1 MRRVSSIVPV
11 LVTTL
16 MAVGPALAQN
26 VVNPQINP
34 GVIQNQNRQNENEVR
49 EQTEQTLVGPPVAS
63 TNVPKTFVGPPGGT
77 RFLLN
82 SVVFT
87 ESAFIKKDELDAI
100 VAPFLAR
107 KVDIADVQRIVK
119 AVNDIYAERGIV
131 TASAVLPPQDLKAGV
146 LRISLVEGKLDKVRV
161 VGNTRLRSDFV
172 RDHVATQPGDVVDV
186 PLLIREVAAFNK
198 TGVAQI
204 QASLQPGVSFG
215 LTTIDL
221 AVIEPPA
228 VTVNLFSDNQGVE
241 SVNRYEGGFLIQGY
255 SPLGIDDRLT
265 LYGVGSQGDLNGNIA
280 YSIPFDT
287 SGGRVGLSYNEGQ
300 IYVVKGPFAPLG
312 IKGRSDIASVN
323 VVQPIFVNA
332 DFFLLGNGS
341 FAQYN
346 SSSREMA
353 IPLTENRTNRET
365 VGLSVGFQHGPFA
378 ASVTPSFS
386 PAQTSFELTSTKQHF
401 SLINGVY
408 AASVRLPADFVAQV
422 GGAFQV
428 ASAQLVAG
436 DQLFQIGGST
446 TVRGYMTPLFAGAT
460 GYYSNFELHHPL
472 AAVLPG
478 LDVFAF
484 YDRGSVYSVT
494 PAVETLNSVG
504 AGLTYDFK
512 QRVLAELSFGVP
524 LDHPAADQASLQV
537 YFRLTAKFNSN
548 DLVSL
553 Q

>member
-1 MRRVSSIVPV
+1 MRRLSLVASLAV
-11 LVTTL
+11 LTS
-16 MAVGPALAQN
+16 GPTFAQT

-49 EQTEQTLVGPPVAS
+49 KQTDQTLVGPPVAP
-63 TNVPKTFVGPPGGT
+63 TNVPPTFVAPPGGT
-77 RFLLN
+77 TFVLRA
-82 SVVFT
+82 VEFT
-87 ESAFIKKDELDAI
+87 PSAFIKKSELDTI

-107 KVDIADVQRIVK
+107 KVDISDVQRIVK
-119 AVNDIYAERGIV
+119 AVNDIYADRGIV
-131 TASAVLPPQDLKAGV
+131 TASAVLPPQDLKTGT
-146 LRISLVEGKLDKVRV
+146 LRISLVEGKLDAVRV
-161 VGNTRLRSDFV
+161 VGNKRLHSDFV
-172 RDHVATQPGDVVDV
+172 REQVVTKPGDVVDV

-204 QASLQPGVSFG
+204 QASLQPGTSFG

-221 AVIEPPA
+221 AVVEPPG
-228 VTVNLFSDNQGVE
+228 VTVNLFSDNQGVQ

-255 SPLGIDDRLT
+255 APLGIDDRLT

-312 IKGRSDIASVN
+312 IKGRSEIAAVN
-323 VVQPIFVNA
+323 VVQPIFVDAN
-332 DFFLLGNGS
+332 FFLLGNAS
-341 FAQYN
+341 FSQYN
-346 SSSREMA
+346 SSSREMP

-365 VGLSVGFQHGPFA
+365 VGLSIGYQKGPFA

-386 PAQTSFELTSTKQHF
+386 PAQTSFELTNAKQHF
-401 SLINGVY
+401 SLVNGVY
-408 AASVRLPADFVAQV
+408 AASLRLPADFVAQV

-428 ASAQLVAG
+428 ASTQLVAG

-460 GYYSNFELHHPL
+460 GYYSNFELHHTL
-472 AAVLPG
+472 AAFLPG

-484 YDRGSVYSVT
+484 YDRGSVYSQT

-512 QRVLAELSFGVP
+512 QRLLIEFSIGVP
-524 LDHPAADQASLQV
+524 LDRPVAEQSSIEA
-537 YFRLTAKFNSN
+537 YFRVTAKFSSN
-548 DLVSL
+548 DLVSSR
-553 Q
+553 

>member
-1 MRRVSSIVPV
+1 MRRLPLMTALFVIVKAMPVS
-11 LVTTL
+11 
-16 MAVGPALAQN
+16 AQT

-34 GVIQNQNRQNENEVR
+34 GVIQNQNRQNENEVK
-49 EQTEQTLVGPPVAS
+49 EQTDQTFSGPPVAPI
-63 TNVPKTFVGPPGGT
+63 NVPKTFVAPPGGAT
-77 RFLLN
+77 FLLRE
-82 SVVFT
+82 VLFT
-87 ESAFIKKDELDAI
+87 ESAFITRAELDAI
-100 VAPFLAR
+100 IAPYIGK
-107 KVDIADVQRIVK
+107 KVDISDVQRIVK

-131 TASAVLPPQDLKAGV
+131 TASAVLPPQDLKAGT
-146 LRISLVEGKLDKVRV
+146 LRISLVEGKLDAVHV
-161 VGNTRLRSDFV
+161 VGNKGLRNDFV
-172 RDHVATQPGDVVDV
+172 RDHIATKEGEVVDV

-204 QASLQPGVSFG
+204 QASLQPGSAFG

-280 YSIPFDT
+280 YSVPFDT
-287 SGGRVGLSYNEGQ
+287 SGGRVGLSYNQGR
-300 IYVVKGPFAPLG
+300 IYVVKGAFASLD

-323 VVQPIFVNA
+323 IVQPIFVNA
-332 DFFLLGNGS
+332 DFFLLANGS
-341 FAQYN
+341 LSQYN
-346 SSSREMA
+346 SSSQEMSV
-353 IPLTENRTNRET
+353 PLTQNRTNRET
-365 VGLSVGFQHGPFA
+365 VGFSIGFQKGPFA

-386 PAQTSFELTSTKQHF
+386 PAQTSFELTEAKQHF

-408 AASVRLPADFVAQV
+408 GASVRLPSDFVAQV

-428 ASAQLVAG
+428 STAQLVAG

-460 GYYSNFELHHPL
+460 GYYTNFELHHTL
-472 AAVLPG
+472 GNILPG
-478 LDVFAF
+478 LDAFAF
-484 YDRGSVYSVT
+484 YDRGSVYSQT

-512 QRVLAELSFGVP
+512 QRVLAELSIGVP
-524 LDHPAADQASLQV
+524 VDRPIANQASVEV
-537 YFRLTAKFNSN
+537 YFRVTAKFNSN
-548 DLVSL
+548 DLVSFR
-553 Q
+553 

>member
-1 MRRVSSIVPV
+1 MRRFQ
-11 LVTTL
+11 LVVAMLAALTTR
-16 MAVGPALAQN
+16 PAFAQT

-49 EQTEQTLVGPPVAS
+49 EQTDQTLAGPPVAP
-63 TNVPKTFVGPPGGT
+63 TNVPKTFVAPPGGAT
-77 RFLLN
+77 FLLRE
-82 SVVFT
+82 VVFT
-87 ESAFIKKDELDAI
+87 ESAFITKRELDAI
-100 VAPFLAR
+100 VTSYLDK
-107 KVDIADVQRIVK
+107 KVDISDVQRIVK

-131 TASAVLPPQDLKAGV
+131 TASAVLPPQDLKSGT
-146 LRISLVEGKLDKVRV
+146 LRISLVEGKLDTIRV
-161 VGNTRLRSDFV
+161 VGNKRLRSDFV
-172 RDHVATQPGDVVDV
+172 RDHVVTQDGEVVDV

-204 QASLQPGVSFG
+204 QASLQPGASFG

-228 VTVNLFSDNQGVE
+228 VTVNLFSDNQGVQ

-280 YSIPFDT
+280 YSIPFNT
-287 SGGRVGLSYNEGQ
+287 AGGRVGLSYNEGQ
-300 IYVVKGPFAPLG
+300 IYVVKGAFAPLG

-323 VVQPIFVNA
+323 LVQPIFVNA
-332 DFFLLGNGS
+332 DFFLLANGS

-346 SSSREMA
+346 SSSREMP
-353 IPLTENRTNRET
+353 IPLTENRTNREAI
-365 VGLSVGFQHGPFA
+365 GFSIGYQKGPFA
-378 ASVTPSFS
+378 ASLTPSFS
-386 PAQTSFELTSTKQHF
+386 PAQTNFQLTDTRQSF
-401 SLINGVY
+401 SLVNGVY
-408 AASVRLPADFVAQV
+408 AASLRLPSDFVAQV

-428 ASAQLVAG
+428 SSAQLVAG

-460 GYYSNFELHHPL
+460 GYYSNFELHHTL
-472 AAVLPG
+472 GSFLPG

-484 YDRGSVYSVT
+484 YDRGSVYSEA
-494 PAVETLNSVG
+494 PAVETLNAVG

-512 QRVLAELSFGVP
+512 QRLLAELSIGVP
-524 LDHPAADQASLQV
+524 LDHPVADQSSIEV
-537 YFRLTAKFNSN
+537 YFRITAKFNSN
-548 DLVSL
+548 DLVSAR
-553 Q
+553 